1 MALARGARHDRG
13 VEEELPEAELARL
26 ERVARASARGRWRW
40 VGSEMLVAENG
51 RSALGSARNRA
62 FIEALTPDVA
72 LQLAEEIR
80 FLRRLEQIRAG
91 STAPRKASR
100 MRSIRRR

>member
-62 FIEALTPDVA
+62 FIEALTPDVVI
-72 LQLAEEIR
+72 QLVKEIR
-80 FLRRLEQIRAG
+80 FLRRLEEIRAEA
-91 STAPRKASR
+91 TVPRRIKRNRPA
-100 MRSIRRR
+100 MRR